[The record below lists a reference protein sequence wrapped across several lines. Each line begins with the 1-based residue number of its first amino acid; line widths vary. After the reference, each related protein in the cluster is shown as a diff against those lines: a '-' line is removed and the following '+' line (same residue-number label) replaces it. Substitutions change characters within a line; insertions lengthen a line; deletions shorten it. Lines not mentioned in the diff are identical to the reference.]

1 MTLSLLLS
9 LALAPA
15 AAPAFGAAPAAAPG
29 VSSLKERYVS
39 AIERADK
46 QAALEALS
54 VTAPR
59 DQGDVSALY
68 DLFMRFPEPRARRAA
83 LDSLAL
89 SPTHPTLEP
98 LALTAL
104 RSPEP
109 ESVFFGAHMAA
120 KAGTPAALEE
130 LRRVAGR
137 PLRKLSPEESSLAS
151 ERGTW
156 WAQYEALDVLASVDG
171 TKALPLLKTRMSESP
186 KVGAIVG
193 ARLWA
198 AAWPE
203 LVKLAGSSKE
213 RERAAAREAA
223 RQPIDP
229 SAARETRA
237 ELLAAVA
244 DAKLDAEFRHQVAL
258 KAGASS
264 DEKEAEELA
273 RRHDAAKSEGERLL
287 WASAL
292 FASGKP
298 AAVPLLARFAKE
310 DPDELRR
317 LGARA
322 QLVRMLGEEKAA
334 ALLGDGKDT
343 KK

>member
-1 MTLSLLLS
+1 MRLSLL
-9 LALAPA
+9 ALLCALPLA
-15 AAPAFGAAPAAAPG
+15 AAQTAPPTVFG
-29 VSSLKERYVS
+29 LKERYVS
-39 AIERADK
+39 AIERVDK
-46 QAALEALS
+46 EKALAALAE
-54 VTAPR
+54 TAPR

-68 DLFMRFPEPRARRAA
+68 DLFMRFPEARARRAA
-83 LDSLAL
+83 LASLAL

-109 ESVFFGAHMAA
+109 ESVYFGAHLAA

-130 LRRVAGR
+130 LRKVAGR
-137 PLRKLSPEESSLAS
+137 RLRKPSAEESAFAT

-171 TKALPLLKTRMSESP
+171 AKALPLLKARLAESP
-186 KVGAIVG
+186 KVGAIIG
-193 ARLWA
+193 ARLWTE
-198 AAWPE
+198 AWPD
-203 LVKLAGSSKE
+203 LLKLAASSKE
-213 RERAAAREAA
+213 RERMAAREAA

-229 SAARETRA
+229 SDARATR
-237 ELLAAVA
+237 EGLLAAVG

-298 AAVPLLARFAKE
+298 AAVPLLVRFAKE

-322 QLVRMLGEEKAA
+322 QLVRMVGEPQAA
-334 ALLGDGKDT
+334 ALVGDEKES

>member
-1 MTLSLLLS
+1 MR
-9 LALAPA
+9 LALLVPFLALPL
-15 AAPAFGAAPAAAPG
+15 AFAQNAGPTVFA
-29 VSSLKERYVS
+29 LKERYIS
-39 AIERADK
+39 AIERPDK
-46 QAALEALS
+46 EKALAALA

-68 DLFMRFPEPRARRAA
+68 DLFMRFPEPRARKAA

-89 SPTHPTLEP
+89 SPVHPTLEP
-98 LALTAL
+98 LALTAM

-109 ESVFFGAHMAA
+109 ESMYFGAHLAA
-120 KAGTPAALEE
+120 KAGTPATLAE
-130 LRRVAGR
+130 LRKFAAR
-137 PLRKLSPEESSLAS
+137 PLRNLDAEGSTLAT

-156 WAQYEALDVLASVDG
+156 WAQYEALDVLASIDG
-171 TKALPLLKTRMSESP
+171 AKALPLLKARLAESP
-186 KVGAIVG
+186 KVGAILG
-193 ARLWA
+193 ARLWV

-203 LVKLAGSSKE
+203 LLKLAASSKE

-237 ELLAAVA
+237 GLLAAVA

-273 RRHDAAKSEGERLL
+273 RRHAAAKSEGERLL

-292 FASGKP
+292 FASSKP

-317 LGARA
+317 LGART

-334 ALLGDGKDT
+334 ALLGDGKET
-343 KK
+343 EK

>member
-1 MTLSLLLS
+1 MRPFL
-9 LALAPA
+9 LALLCALPLSA
-15 AAPAFGAAPAAAPG
+15 AETAPG
-29 VSSLKERYVS
+29 VFALKDRYVS

-46 QAALEALS
+46 ERALAALA

-59 DQGDVSALY
+59 DVGDVSALY
-68 DLFMRFPEPRARRAA
+68 DLFMRFPEARARKAA

-89 SPTHPTLEP
+89 SPVHPSLEP

-109 ESVFFGAHMAA
+109 ESAYFGAHLAA
-120 KAGTPAALEE
+120 KAATPAALEA
-130 LRRVAGR
+130 LRKLAGR
-137 PLRKLSPEESSLAS
+137 PLRKSGAEDAELAS
-151 ERGTW
+151 ERGAW

-171 TKALPLLKTRMSESP
+171 EKALPLLKARMAESP

-193 ARLWA
+193 ARLWV

-203 LVKLAGSSKE
+203 LRRLAASSKE
-213 RERAAAREAA
+213 RERMAAREAA
-223 RQPIDP
+223 RQPIDQ
-229 SAARETRA
+229 ADARATRA
-237 ELLAAVA
+237 ALLAAVA
-244 DAKLDAEFRHQVAL
+244 DPKLDAEFRHQVAL

-273 RRHDAAKSEGERLL
+273 RRHGAAKSEGERLL

-322 QLVRMLGEEKAA
+322 QLVRMLGEEKTA
-334 ALLGDGKDT
+334 ALLGDGKE
-343 KK
+343 